1 MTPSDGESLPEA
13 DCEILERER
22 ENVEGHVYVNS
33 FPWELSWYTV
43 GRRGRGTGQRK
54 REIDTQEWGDRNFW
68 GLYRRDTSVR
78 MWKLEG
84 LQVWR
89 GREHREEGK

>member
-33 FPWELSWYTV
+33 FPWELS
-43 GRRGRGTGQRK
+43 
-54 REIDTQEWGDRNFW
+54 
-68 GLYRRDTSVR
+68 
-78 MWKLEG
+78 
-84 LQVWR
+84 
-89 GREHREEGK
+89 